1 MGTQA
6 KSILFI
12 PRLRRQGVGFGASIV
27 MVAEVLRVWRE
38 RRRARRG
45 LRAILTLDEHTL
57 RDIGVN
63 RHDLLRD
70 ARRLY
75 WW

>member
-1 MGTQA
+1 
-6 KSILFI
+6 
-12 PRLRRQGVGFGASIV
+12 